1 MIILSRRIKPW
12 CWRCIL
18 RSGEGSSPALLLN
31 VKPQEVVQHALA
43 IVPAKHVDG
52 VLVGNYRVLGTAS
65 PHKLITCRHFSPS
78 VDCLKWPKVKSK
90 TFSCLW
96 PIGVE
101 LCVKWSWICHDHF
114 RKSHFF
120 SLITSPVGHSWGVS
134 QSSPE
139 ITKVWSRWTLFT
151 EQLSW
156 RKSIEC
162 YVMAYGLWAMAMA
175 HHMAEQHAPAAVALQ
190 LKSIEGITFLILGL
204 QRTITFYSAS
214 A

>member
-1 MIILSRRIKPW
+1 MIILSQRFKPW

-18 RSGEGSSPALLLN
+18 RSGEGSSPALFLD

-52 VLVGNYRVLGTAS
+52 VLVGNHRVLGAAS
-65 PHKLITCRHFSPS
+65 PHKLITCRHFSPAMN
-78 VDCLKWPKVKSK
+78 CLKWPKVKSK

-96 PIGVE
+96 PIRIE

-139 ITKVWSRWTLFT
+139 ITKVWSRWTVVMT
-151 EQLSW
+151 EKYRML
-156 RKSIEC
+156 C
-162 YVMAYGLWAMAMA
+162 NGLWPMGYGYGSPHGRATCAG
-175 HHMAEQHAPAAVALQ
+175 
-190 LKSIEGITFLILGL
+190 SS
-204 QRTITFYSAS
+204 SAS
-214 A
+214 AEEHRGHHLPDTRPAENNHLLFSLSISMR

>member
-1 MIILSRRIKPW
+1 MIILSQTFKPW

-18 RSGEGSSPALLLN
+18 RSGEGSSPALLLY

-52 VLVGNYRVLGTAS
+52 VLVGNHRVLGTAS
-65 PHKLITCRHFSPS
+65 PHKLITCRHLSPS
-78 VDCLKWPKVKSK
+78 VDCLKRSKVKSK

-114 RKSHFF
+114 RKGHFF

-139 ITKVWSRWTLFT
+139 ITKVWSRAFSRLRISAFT
-151 EQLSW
+151 QNFWVFSFYIADFW
-156 RKSIEC
+156 
-162 YVMAYGLWAMAMA
+162 
-175 HHMAEQHAPAAVALQ
+175 Q
-190 LKSIEGITFLILGL
+190 TFWVIWENG
-204 QRTITFYSAS
+204 SNW
-214 A
+214 

>member
-1 MIILSRRIKPW
+1 MIILSQRFKPW

-90 TFSCLW
+90 TFSCL
-96 PIGVE
+96 
-101 LCVKWSWICHDHF
+101 
-114 RKSHFF
+114 
-120 SLITSPVGHSWGVS
+120 
-134 QSSPE
+134 
-139 ITKVWSRWTLFT
+139 
-151 EQLSW
+151 
-156 RKSIEC
+156 
-162 YVMAYGLWAMAMA
+162 
-175 HHMAEQHAPAAVALQ
+175 
-190 LKSIEGITFLILGL
+190 
-204 QRTITFYSAS
+204 
-214 A
+214 